1 VSLACAEV
9 RVAVGCVICT
19 FGEGSQLVIEFS
31 QLGCTSIV
39 GRCRWLIWLA
49 LLGYLSSGKS
59 LRLVSYQRPR
69 SSSVRHHE
77 ILKSS
82 SRGWKSSLLV
92 IAFVPIW
99 SVINRVLSKFGR
111 IGCP

>member
-1 VSLACAEV
+1 M
-9 RVAVGCVICT
+9 AVGCVIST
-19 FGEGSQLVIEFS
+19 FVEGLLVDIEFS

-39 GRCRWLIWLA
+39 GRCQWLIWLA

-59 LRLVSYQRPR
+59 LRLVSCQLPR

-77 ILKSS
+77 ILESG

-92 IAFVPIW
+92 IAFLPTW
-99 SVINRVLSKFGR
+99 SVINRVLSRIGR

>member
-1 VSLACAEV
+1 
-9 RVAVGCVICT
+9 VGCVNST
-19 FGEGSQLVIEFS
+19 FVEGLLLVIEFS
-31 QLGCTSIV
+31 HLGCASIV
-39 GRCRWLIWLA
+39 GRCQWLIWLA
-49 LLGYLSSGKS
+49 LLGYLSSRKS
-59 LRLVSYQRPR
+59 LRLVSCQRPR

-92 IAFVPIW
+92 IAFFPIW
-99 SVINRVLSKFGR
+99 SVINRVLSRIGR